1 MRIENGIAF
10 VENPLLCAA
19 IWGDTN
25 CIYNG
30 KPKFTGYLN
39 ANADRIGRAFIEY
52 CIARVMKIFRLP
64 MCGYD
69 SYSGGGSL
77 VCIMSLMKKW
87 CRMHVMSCLL

>member
-30 KPKFTGYLN
+30 KPKF
-39 ANADRIGRAFIEY
+39 E
-52 CIARVMKIFRLP
+52 
-64 MCGYD
+64 
-69 SYSGGGSL
+69 
-77 VCIMSLMKKW
+77 
-87 CRMHVMSCLL
+87 